1 MPIITE
7 GQLNFHFPDDWNAI
21 SYDENEGFYKTVVER
36 SPLDFKAMDILAVS
50 DANTHTW
57 IEVKDCFGNED
68 ENQPRFS
75 GADLSKVS
83 ESKEWIKEKG
93 WERQVLVKRAKPFIA
108 DEVAKKTVD
117 TLTGLICSVRNEN
130 ETLTPFSSALSNRP
144 IHVVLFL
151 TLNYRP
157 KDYKRLAIRLQDAI
171 RKRLKTLNIDQ
182 VTVCNELTIP
192 DDFAW
197 SITRK

>member
-1 MPIITE
+1 MPSVTE

-21 SYDENEGFYKTVVER
+21 SYDENGGFYKTVVER

-57 IEVKDCFGNED
+57 VEVKDCFGNED
-68 ENQPRFS
+68 ENRPRFS
-75 GADLSKVS
+75 GSDSPEVC

-93 WERQVLVKRAKPFIA
+93 WEKQVSVKRAKPYLA

-117 TLTGLICSVRNEN
+117 TLTGLICSIKNED
-130 ETLTPFSSALSNRP
+130 ETLTPFCPALSNQP
-144 IHVVLFL
+144 INVVLFL

-157 KDYKRLAIRLQDAI
+157 KDYKRLAMRLQDAI
-171 RKRLKTLNIDQ
+171 RKRLKTLNINQ
-182 VTVCNELTIP
+182 VTVCNEQTIP
-192 DDFAW
+192 ISFAW
-197 SITRK
+197 TVSRN